1 MLWRLG
7 EAKLKGDRPA
17 EGIPRQ
23 HNIPTAIW
31 VLLATS
37 NNKQGENW
45 KQKPEQKI
53 FKSLACPE
61 KNTFK

>member
-1 MLWRLG
+1 MFWSLG
-7 EAKLKGDRPA
+7 EAKFKGDRLA

-23 HNIPTAIW
+23 HNIQTLPW

-37 NNKQGENW
+37 NNTQCENL

-53 FKSLACPE
+53 FKSLACAE
-61 KNTFK
+61 KKQF